1 MKTPAW
7 PNTITIIS
15 DDATDNELLK
25 CLLEEQFTLTFLH
38 NSEEFEQHFQ
48 PESSDLCILN
58 ESTSQEETLKQLEKL
73 KNASSSKTPYI
84 ILLGNNTLELK
95 IQAYERGVNEFLS
108 KPFDIYDFNIRLS
121 NLIEMRETIRLA
133 EAQKENASQTAL
145 LAMETSSEL
154 GIIMRYTDQ
163 INSINDLNELGQAL
177 LNACRTIGI
186 KCSYQFRTLDET
198 LSQGNPLGSFDEQ
211 LLNEFKERGN
221 ILDFGARSIFNKPLV
236 SLLAKNMPIHDP
248 LKYGRLKDHFQLIMS
263 ATENKLGMIN
273 THKKLQKEQNISKL
287 AIIQNSHRALENV
300 SLEFNKLSEH
310 VDSTMSWL
318 KMELEHKLI
327 ALGLSEEQEQAL
339 MDMVSDTM
347 ERLALAYNTGIE
359 IDNQVNRIKTF
370 LSRLI

>member
-38 NSEEFEQHFQ
+38 NSEELEQHFQ